1 MKTRFLIILF
11 CIPTLLLSQNLSEK
25 DFKPNENSTI
35 WEKILYEKVP
45 SNLNITSSLYQIA
58 RYHQENPE
66 DVIRKVKEETGILTD
81 NSDKIYIEF
90 YHDDE
95 NYKMNIDKINS
106 LTNSTNTQTW
116 NNWAEARIDI
126 NQIFSIG
133 YNLPKGYHMVP
144 VLQPNEDD
152 EGPVLQNDSAYIAN
166 GADGSG
172 IRIAIFDGGFN
183 GLSTRITNGVAP
195 NAVYY
200 WDNSATILISIDTV
214 STSVHGTACVETV
227 FDHAPGATYEIYR
240 RNSTTDYGNAVTQAI
255 TNGVDIISNSQSNY
269 NLGWAD
275 NSGAVCTAVQNA
287 SNNGI
292 LWFASAGNRAESH
305 WEGSFS
311 DSDGDNWHNF
321 SGNDERNDF
330 TIPSNDG
337 NGWNSYL
344 SWNDAGTGSTA
355 DYDFYLYDVGT
366 SPITLLA
373 SSTASSGFESIFFNN
388 TSGSAITACFSVK
401 SSSGTTPTFE
411 FFRHASQAFEYQT
424 ASGSNSSPSN
434 STAAN
439 VISVGALPLTS
450 YNSSPGTGGIIAS
463 YSSQGPTN
471 SGNLCPDISAPTN
484 TTTEAYGGAFTGTS
498 CATPNAAGAAASF
511 WSEHPNL
518 SATGVRDILFRKAY
532 LYKDWGSGG
541 SDNIYGWGGFYLYDY
556 FANTTYLWRGSNN
569 TTGTNTFPYYYISD
583 AESATNTGG
592 RVIIL
597 GGSYTENV
605 TLGNNSK
612 NILYKSLIL
621 DSSLGY

>member
-1 MKTRFLIILF
+1 MKTRFLITIF
-11 CIPTLLLSQNLSEK
+11 CIPTLLLSQNLSKE
-25 DFKPNENSTI
+25 DLKPKENLTI

-66 DVIRKVKEETGILTD
+66 DAIRKVKEETGILID
-81 NSDKIYIEF
+81 NYDRINIEF
-90 YHDDE
+90 FHDDE
-95 NYKMNIDKINS
+95 NYKMNIDEINS
-106 LTNSTNTQTW
+106 LTNSTNSQVW

-152 EGPVLQNDSAYIAN
+152 EGPVLQNVSAYIAN

-172 IRIAIFDGGFN
+172 IRVAIFDGGFN
-183 GLSTRITNGVAP
+183 GLNTRITNGVAP

-200 WDNSATILISIDTV
+200 WDNSATTLTSIV
-214 STSVHGTACVETV
+214 GASTSVHGTACVETV
-227 FDHAPGATYEIYR
+227 FDNAPGATYEIYR
-240 RNSTTDYGNAVTQAI
+240 RNSITDYGNAVTQAI
-255 TNGVDIISNSQSNY
+255 ANGVDIISNSQSNY
-269 NLGWAD
+269 NQGWAD

-292 LWFASAGNRAESH
+292 LWFASAGNRAQSH

-311 DSDGDNWHNF
+311 DSDGDNWHQF
-321 SGNDERNDF
+321 SGGDEQNNV
-330 TIPSNDG
+330 TISSGSNS
-337 NGWNSYL
+337 NFYL
-344 SWNDAGTGSTA
+344 SWDDAVGTGSTA
-355 DYDFYLYDVGT
+355 DYDFYLYDIGT

-373 SSTASSGFESIFFNN
+373 SATSSSGFETFSYSN
-388 TSGSAITACFSVK
+388 TSGSNISAALAVLHY
-401 SSSGTTPTFE
+401 SGSTPDFE
-411 FFRHASQAFEYQT
+411 FFRHASNTFQYQS

-439 VISVGALPLTS
+439 VISVGALPSTS
-450 YNSSPGTGGIIAS
+450 YNSSPGTSGIIAS

-484 TTTEAYGGAFTGTS
+484 TTTQAYGGAFGGTS
-498 CATPNAAGAAASF
+498 CATPNAAGAAAAF
-511 WSEHPNL
+511 WSAHPNL
-518 SATGVRDILFRKAY
+518 SATGVRDVLFRKAD
-532 LYKDWGSGG
+532 LYKDWGSNGA
-541 SDNIYGWGGFYLYDY
+541 DNIYGWGGLYLYDY
-556 FANTTYLWRGSNN
+556 FANTTYLYRGSNN
-569 TTGTNTFPYYYISD
+569 TVGTATFPYYYIAD
-583 AESATNTGG
+583 AENATNSGG

-612 NILYKSLIL
+612 NILYKSLIQN
-621 DSSLGY
+621 SSIGY